1 MAWISRKTY
10 EHLEEMLD
18 AAIAEEFEESA
29 YVQTGD
35 KVETLLKRIGI
46 E

>member
-29 YVQTGD
+29 YD
-35 KVETLLKRIGI
+35 ESEMSRLETKWKR
-46 E
+46 